1 MICLCNLKYIIVLV
15 LIGNE
20 ATAVTK
26 NNKLGRNKWTMYIA
40 LFISSPSSSGTIPKW
55 GPSFCVSMDLKIN
68 SWNSGSYESIFRVA
82 GTKGNCCKL
91 GQRYPALWTAPKKG
105 HIHIA
110 ANHGTNGN
118 WWKNVKVVSGKWFR
132 VDISQKE
139 NEEVFLQVS
148 KFVSIIAF
156 YIGYSNVSS
165 LD

>member
-1 MICLCNLKYIIVLV
+1 
-15 LIGNE
+15 
-20 ATAVTK
+20 
-26 NNKLGRNKWTMYIA
+26 
-40 LFISSPSSSGTIPKW
+40 
-55 GPSFCVSMDLKIN
+55 MDLKIN
-68 SWNSGSYESIFRVA
+68 SWNTGSYASIFRVA

-118 WWKNVKVVSGKWFR
+118 WWKNVKVVTGKWFK

-139 NEEVFLQVS
+139 NEEVFLQLS

-156 YIGYSNVSS
+156 YIGYFNVSS